1 MKITRLLGFCC
12 NLEVALILRLDEHL
26 CCTFVNYQLEK
37 DAQFGQHQSCFCVS
51 DELDQ

>member
-1 MKITRLLGFCC
+1 MKITRLLGYCFCC

-26 CCTFVNYQLEK
+26 LWNYQLGK
-37 DAQFGQHQSCFCVS
+37 DAQFGQHQSCFCIS